1 MAQYSDLEKR
11 YDVIVTGTD
20 LTSSLV
26 AAAVSRTGKKV
37 LHLDP
42 YDRYG
47 QEWAAMKLFDV
58 VTAPAAL
65 VKEHPLPENVPSGSI
80 AIVPPSLIRN
90 VHLEAPV
97 FEEASTARAFLTEF
111 GRTPDDAV
119 IDRFLEDF
127 YPKLK
132 QAKASTEVKEVLTKL
147 KEELSSLNVLDNAF
161 SIDLTPRVRSVWSSI
176 SYFLKCINILS
187 VHLQSW

>member
-1 MAQYSDLEKR
+1 MAQYPDLEKR

-26 AAAVSRTGKKV
+26 AAVVSRAGKKV

-58 VTAPAAL
+58 IAAPASL
-65 VKEHPLPENVPSGSI
+65 VKEHPLPENVPSGCI
-80 AIVPPSLIRN
+80 AAVPPSLIKN

-97 FEEASTARAFLTEF
+97 FEDSFTARAFLAEF
-111 GRTPDDAV
+111 CRTPDDAV
-119 IDRFLEDF
+119 SDRFLEDF

-132 QAKASTEVKEVLTKL
+132 QAKTFTEAKETLTKM

-161 SIDLTPRVRSVWSSI
+161 SIDLTPRVSVVQFIDFFSKS
-176 SYFLKCINILS
+176 INILS
-187 VHLQSW
+187 VYLQSW